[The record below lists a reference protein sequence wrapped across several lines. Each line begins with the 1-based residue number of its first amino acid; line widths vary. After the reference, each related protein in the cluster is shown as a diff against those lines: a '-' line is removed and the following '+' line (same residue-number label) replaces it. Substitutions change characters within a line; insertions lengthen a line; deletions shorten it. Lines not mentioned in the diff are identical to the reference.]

1 MKLHNITK
9 KLKSKSSL
17 LVVLPAAALT
27 LASCS
32 DFLEIEPRNEIILEK
47 FWNEKADVDGIVAG
61 CYSGL
66 QSDAC
71 IRRMI
76 IWGEGRSDNM
86 GPGLNSDKDIN
97 LLNLLNENITATNA
111 YTTWVDF
118 YNIINRCN
126 TVLKYAPGVAAI
138 DPGYTQSELN
148 ATIAEMVGLRSLCY
162 FYLIRTFR
170 DVPYSTVAYTDDD
183 QEMAIP
189 ATPFEQVLD
198 SLITDL
204 ESVKDMAIKR
214 YPTTEPLYQTGR
226 ITQDAIHAMLC
237 EMYLWKQ
244 DYDRCIQYA
253 DLVIESKKK
262 IAEEYHQSNSG
273 SGRMG
278 GSGGSSSERF
288 ARTNGYPLISDMYFS
303 TFFGNAFSKMF
314 TTDDDIGNQEII
326 FQLIFN
332 DSPRANSMPA
342 NTAINDLYGNSAVA
356 RGWLAPSDF
365 VLEDISKTSG
375 RNVYD
380 DKNKTVDAR
389 LYENHS
395 PNDKCIAKYVYT
407 DIQISSTTAFQSA
420 LYSMPWTEKYP
431 GSNWIIYRLSDI
443 MLLKAEA
450 LSQKM
455 HEGNDQATLDYN
467 EPFLNEA
474 FSIVNAV
481 NKRSV
486 CQSTL
491 TDTLVATDYT
501 TKAQIETLVYRER
514 QRELMF
520 EGKRWYD
527 LVRIARREGNT
538 SALSRAAL
546 QKVTSG
552 SSLIS
557 NRLSKM
563 DAIYLPYNN
572 EEMKVNP
579 YLVQNPAFSSG
590 ENSSY
595 K

>member
-1 MKLHNITK
+1 
-9 KLKSKSSL
+9 
-17 LVVLPAAALT
+17 
-27 LASCS
+27 
-32 DFLEIEPRNEIILEK
+32 
-47 FWNEKADVDGIVAG
+47 
-61 CYSGL
+61 
-66 QSDAC
+66 
-71 IRRMI
+71 
-76 IWGEGRSDNM
+76 
-86 GPGLNSDKDIN
+86 
-97 LLNLLNENITATNA
+97 
-111 YTTWVDF
+111 
-118 YNIINRCN
+118 
-126 TVLKYAPGVAAI
+126 
-138 DPGYTQSELN
+138 
-148 ATIAEMVGLRSLCY
+148 
-162 FYLIRTFR
+162 
-170 DVPYSTVAYTDDD
+170 
-183 QEMAIP
+183 
-189 ATPFEQVLD
+189 
-198 SLITDL
+198 
-204 ESVKDMAIKR
+204 
-214 YPTTEPLYQTGR
+214 
-226 ITQDAIHAMLC
+226 
-237 EMYLWKQ
+237 
-244 DYDRCIQYA
+244 
-253 DLVIESKKK
+253 
-262 IAEEYHQSNSG
+262 
-273 SGRMG
+273 
-278 GSGGSSSERF
+278 
-288 ARTNGYPLISDMYFS
+288 
-303 TFFGNAFSKMF
+303 
-314 TTDDDIGNQEII
+314 
-326 FQLIFN
+326 
-332 DSPRANSMPA
+332 
-342 NTAINDLYGNSAVA
+342 
-356 RGWLAPSDF
+356 
-365 VLEDISKTSG
+365 
-375 RNVYD
+375 
-380 DKNKTVDAR
+380 
-389 LYENHS
+389 
-395 PNDKCIAKYVYT
+395 
-407 DIQISSTTAFQSA
+407 
-420 LYSMPWTEKYP
+420 MPWTEKYP